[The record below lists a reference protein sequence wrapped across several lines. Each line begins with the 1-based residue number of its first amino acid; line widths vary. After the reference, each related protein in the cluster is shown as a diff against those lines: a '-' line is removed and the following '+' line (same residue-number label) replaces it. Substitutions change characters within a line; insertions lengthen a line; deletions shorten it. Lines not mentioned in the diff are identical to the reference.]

1 MPKEMDQLMTLF
13 HAVVLA
19 VVQGLTE
26 FLPVSS
32 TAHLVLFPWLLN
44 WPDGGIPFDVALHL
58 GTLIAILLY
67 FLRTWIEL
75 TLNGLGVHYPAT
87 ATAETVATNRRLFWL
102 LVAGTIPGALV
113 GYKFEHVIEDSL
125 RKPVPIGL
133 AMIVIGV
140 LMWIADRSKNL
151 NRMIS
156 ELTLLDSLIVGTGQ
170 ALALFPGVSRSGI
183 TISAGLFRKFTREAA
198 ARFSFLLATPLIA
211 GAAVKAVP
219 ELLHMRRAGE
229 LDISMSTILI
239 SIVVSGIVGYAVIA
253 LFLRYLQTRTLNI
266 FVAYRIVFG
275 IVVLLLAYFQ
285 MGSAR

>member
-1 MPKEMDQLMTLF
+1 MTLF

-32 TAHLVLFPWLLN
+32 TAHLVLFPWLLG

-58 GTLIAILLY
+58 GTLIAIFLY

-75 TLNGLGVHYPAT
+75 TLNGFGVHYPAA
-87 ATAETVATNRRLFWL
+87 ATAETVATNRRLFWF
-102 LVAGTIPGALV
+102 LVVGTIPGALV

-140 LMWIADRSKNL
+140 LIWVADRSKNL
-151 NRMIS
+151 NRTIGQ
-156 ELTLLDSLIVGTGQ
+156 LTLLDSLLVGTAQ
-170 ALALFPGVSRSGI
+170 ALALIPGVSRSGI

-211 GAAVKAVP
+211 GAAVKALP
-219 ELLHMRRAGE
+219 ELIHMRRAGE

-239 SIVVSGIVGYAVIA
+239 SIVISGIVGYAVIA

-275 IVVLLLAYFQ
+275 IVMLLLAYFQ

>member
-1 MPKEMDQLMTLF
+1 MTLF

-32 TAHLVLFPWLLN
+32 TAHLVLFPWLLG

-58 GTLIAILLY
+58 GTLIAIFLY

-75 TLNGLGVHYPAT
+75 TLNGFGVHYPAT
-87 ATAETVATNRRLFWL
+87 ATAETVATNRRLFWF
-102 LVAGTIPGALV
+102 LVVGTIPGALV

-140 LMWIADRSKNL
+140 LIWVADRSKNL
-151 NRMIS
+151 NRTIGQ
-156 ELTLLDSLIVGTGQ
+156 LTLLDSLLVGTGQ
-170 ALALFPGVSRSGI
+170 ALALIPGVSRSGI
-183 TISAGLFRKFTREAA
+183 TISVGLFRKFTREAA

-211 GAAVKAVP
+211 GAAVKALP
-219 ELLHMRRAGE
+219 ELIHMRRAGE

-239 SIVVSGIVGYAVIA
+239 SIVISGIVGYAVIA

>member
-1 MPKEMDQLMTLF
+1 MERLMTLF

-32 TAHLVLFPWLLN
+32 TAHLVLFPWLLG

-58 GTLIAILLY
+58 GTLIAIFLY

-75 TLNGLGVHYPAT
+75 TLNGFGVHYPAA
-87 ATAETVATNRRLFWL
+87 ATTETVATNRRLFWFL
-102 LVAGTIPGALV
+102 IVGTIPGALV

-140 LMWIADRSKNL
+140 LIWVADRSKNL
-151 NRMIS
+151 NRTIGQ
-156 ELTLLDSLIVGTGQ
+156 LTLLDSLLVGTAQ
-170 ALALFPGVSRSGI
+170 ALALIPGVSRSGI

-211 GAAVKAVP
+211 GAAVKALP
-219 ELLHMRRAGE
+219 ELIHMRRAGE

-239 SIVVSGIVGYAVIA
+239 SIVISGIVGYAVIA

-275 IVVLLLAYFQ
+275 IVVLLL
-285 MGSAR
+285 S